1 MQETG
6 TSFKVT
12 PRRGNAFTPSKTM
25 LMQRERRMNMLS
37 PEGGKKLFDTDIETG
52 KIVNEWSFNK
62 GGVDVEMKDIAND
75 TRAGQLTDEDTF
87 LGIGQNRSVPTAL
100 QSNSSNRSSAELL
113 EDSMTNW

>member
-1 MQETG
+1 MPALFNSDLEAYSQSLPCLMQETG

-12 PRRGNAFTPSKTM
+12 PRKGGSFTPSKLM

-37 PEGGKKLFDTDIETG
+37 PEGGTKLFNADIETG

-62 GGVDVEMKDIAND
+62 DGTDVGMKDIVND

-87 LGIGQNRSVPTAL
+87 LGIGQNR
-100 QSNSSNRSSAELL
+100 
-113 EDSMTNW
+113 